1 VSLLGSSLL
10 GFLLAVA
17 ILVTVHEFG
26 HYLVAR
32 WCGVT
37 VQRFSV
43 GFGPV
48 LLRWVGRRSIFKGTE
63 FAISALPLG
72 GYVRMFDTRDASS
85 GLISA
90 AQQSGAFDRQALWKR
105 SLIVAAGPLAN
116 FLLAGALY
124 SVALLM
130 PMRDLSPVIASPPV
144 ASAAHEAGLR
154 GGERVLQI
162 ARRDVLHWGDVRWQL
177 LAHMFDSELEIVVES
192 DGIERS
198 YLLRRD
204 ETALSG
210 ADVTGKRLSSWGLSF
225 DQPAIIGS
233 VIAGGPAHAA
243 GIKPGDRVSLVNGI
257 AVRQWSEFT
266 LGIQKSPATPVE
278 LTVDREGAAQTL
290 TVTPRSVANGQA
302 TVGRIDVLPVNPME
316 LGERFVVSEQR
327 SLLNAV
333 TEGALRSAEATWL
346 TVRVLWGMVT
356 GEISL
361 RQVSGPLSM
370 AEGAGATLKQG
381 FSAFVMF
388 LAIVSVSIGVLNL
401 LPVPMLDGGQ
411 LLYHLFEAIKGA
423 PLSERLEALGQRIG
437 IGFVT
442 ALTALALY
450 NDFLR
455 IFS

>member
-10 GFLLAVA
+10 GFLIAVA

-32 WCGVT
+32 WCGVA

-48 LLRWVGRRSIFKGTE
+48 LLNWVGRRGIFKGTE

-72 GYVRMFDTRDASS
+72 GYVRMLDTRDSS
-85 GLISA
+85 NGLMDKA
-90 AQQSGAFDRQALWKR
+90 NQSMAFDRQVLWKR

-116 FLLAGALY
+116 FALAAALY

-130 PMRDLSPVIASPPV
+130 PARELTPVIATPPV
-144 ASAAHEAGLR
+144 ASAAYEAGLR
-154 GGERVLQI
+154 GGERVVQI
-162 ARRDVLHWGDVRWQL
+162 ASRDVLHWGDVRWQL
-177 LAHMFDSELEIVVES
+177 LAHLFDTELDIVVES
-192 DGIERS
+192 SGIERM
-198 YLLRRD
+198 YTLRRD
-204 ETALSG
+204 AAVLSG
-210 ADVTGKRLSSWGLSF
+210 ADVSGTRLTSWGLSF
-225 DQPAIIGS
+225 DQPAIVGR
-233 VIAGGPAHAA
+233 VVAGGPADVA
-243 GIKPGDRVSLVNGI
+243 GLKAGDRIRSVRGAS
-257 AVRQWSEFT
+257 VRQWSELT
-266 LGIQKSPATPVE
+266 QGIQKSPSVPVE
-278 LTVDREGAAQTL
+278 LLVDRDGVAQAI
-290 TVTPRSVANGQA
+290 TVTPRVVDSGGVK
-302 TVGRIDVLPVNPME
+302 VGRIDVLPVNPME
-316 LGERFVVSEQR
+316 LGERFVVNEQR
-327 SLLNAV
+327 SLVGAI
-333 TEGALRSAEATWL
+333 TEGSSRSVEATWL

-423 PLSERLEALGQRIG
+423 PLSERVEALGQRIG